1 MTARAGTKFFLWH
14 QSAAYFIPAWAAAV
28 VGKVWEFFLKLLWAL
43 KNKHTVRG
51 ANLGFAVVIR
61 YSDTLESI
69 LGFPTSN
76 YQADWHL
83 KALADCLL
91 ANLPFLYYTSMDK
104 FSVETESTM
113 AHWNP
118 YKVSVL
124 NKIRV
129 HSYLCR
135 SRNKN
140 VGVMIKILVI
150 IPTIEKDLTNCLIV
164 KVFL

>member
-1 MTARAGTKFFLWH
+1 MTNGEKAWQNKTNGLDQLHYLSDSLTVLLYNMVFFHLWLIWQRKMTARAGTKFFLWH

-83 KALADCLL
+83 KASTGRLFTRQP
-91 ANLPFLYYTSMDK
+91 PFFVLYIY
-104 FSVETESTM
+104 
-113 AHWNP
+113 
-118 YKVSVL
+118 
-124 NKIRV
+124 
-129 HSYLCR
+129 
-135 SRNKN
+135 
-140 VGVMIKILVI
+140 G
-150 IPTIEKDLTNCLIV
+150 
-164 KVFL
+164 

>member
-1 MTARAGTKFFLWH
+1 MTSKRCLFYTCLSSSSSWESLGIFFK
-14 QSAAYFIPAWAAAV
+14 AV
-28 VGKVWEFFLKLLWAL
+28 VGFEKQAYSTWSEFGICSGDTVFWYTGKHLRFSDIKLPGRLAPKGL
-43 KNKHTVRG
+43 
-51 ANLGFAVVIR
+51 
-61 YSDTLESI
+61 
-69 LGFPTSN
+69 
-76 YQADWHL
+76 
-83 KALADCLL
+83 ALADCLL

>member
-1 MTARAGTKFFLWH
+1 MINGEKAWQNKTNGLDQLHYLSDSLTVLLYNMVFFICDSFGKGKWRREQGLSFFLWH

-69 LGFPTSN
+69 LGFLTSN

-83 KALADCLL
+83 KASTGRLFTRQP
-91 ANLPFLYYTSMDK
+91 PFFVLYIY
-104 FSVETESTM
+104 
-113 AHWNP
+113 
-118 YKVSVL
+118 
-124 NKIRV
+124 
-129 HSYLCR
+129 
-135 SRNKN
+135 
-140 VGVMIKILVI
+140 G
-150 IPTIEKDLTNCLIV
+150 
-164 KVFL
+164 